1 MFCPYCGVSNDRG
14 EGKCFV
20 CEKQLPSLAAAA
32 PAAAAAGSG
41 RPRPEKRG
49 DTAQP
54 VFASVGDRL
63 IALVFDRIIVAS
75 LLLVIAAWAAD
86 HWSGYRFQSATWAA
100 IAITGTVFL
109 TTFLYHFLSEAA
121 FLTTVGKAAMGLH
134 VGVEPGRSRVA
145 GSAIRNIL
153 RVIDGIGIYLVGF
166 LFATFTRRRQRVG
179 DLAGRTFVLEWPIG
193 RGGRAAMMFLM
204 IVIAAAAVWTALA
217 LCPACSSQIPDVR
230 AIR

>member
-1 MFCPYCGVSNDRG
+1 M
-14 EGKCFV
+14 
-20 CEKQLPSLAAAA
+20 
-32 PAAAAAGSG
+32 
-41 RPRPEKRG
+41 
-49 DTAQP
+49 
-54 VFASVGDRL
+54 
-63 IALVFDRIIVAS
+63 
-75 LLLVIAAWAAD
+75 IAAWAAD
-86 HWSGYRFQSATWAA
+86 HWSRFQSATWAA

-179 DLAGRTFVLEWPIG
+179 DLAGRTFVFEWPIG

-204 IVIAAAAVWTALA
+204 IVIAAAAVWISALPSCA
-217 LCPACSSQIPDVR
+217 RSRLTERSSARLSAPDVPFDDCAR
-230 AIR
+230 